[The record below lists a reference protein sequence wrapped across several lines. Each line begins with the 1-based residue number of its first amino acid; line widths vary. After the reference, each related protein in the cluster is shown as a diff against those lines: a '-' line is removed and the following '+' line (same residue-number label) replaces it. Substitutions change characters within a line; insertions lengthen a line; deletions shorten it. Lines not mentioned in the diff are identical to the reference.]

1 MDPNATSPV
10 LELVL
15 YGRTGVPVDRRTWMP
30 RDGLVTLHPEAR
42 QLRITVLSELDTD
55 PAADAKGRQ
64 YVAVRPSKGGVK
76 LHLASCPAVAQA
88 RPDRRFPQPAWMGL
102 DRAAIVRK
110 RAATRRRQGLGTS
123 QAELTADLHGCV
135 R

>member
-1 MDPNATSPV
+1 VTVDPNATSPV

-15 YGRTGVPVDRRTWMP
+15 YGRTGVPVDRRRWVP

-42 QLRITVLSELDTD
+42 QLRITVQSELDT
-55 PAADAKGRQ
+55 ADASDRQ

-88 RPDRRFPQPAWMGL
+88 RPDRRFPQPRWGGL
-102 DRAAIVRK
+102 DRAAIVRQ
-110 RAATRRRQGLGTS
+110 RAVSRRRQGLGTS